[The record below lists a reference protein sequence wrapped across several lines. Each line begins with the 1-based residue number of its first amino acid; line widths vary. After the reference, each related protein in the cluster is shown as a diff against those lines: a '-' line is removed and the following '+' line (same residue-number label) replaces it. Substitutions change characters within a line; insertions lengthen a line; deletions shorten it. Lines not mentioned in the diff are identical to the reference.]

1 MGLFGLGSFG
11 EGFVKGFATEA
22 NEALKNDIERIN
34 TRVEKVADFQVQKS
48 IKEQDKRKDELE
60 DIEEAIAEGEGL
72 FGTGPEATQYAAA
85 LLKQQGSI
93 SAYRSMVETMKNRS
107 LVTGEKDFRSYMT
120 STGDIQM
127 PTTEDAAKPVIPS
140 RAEFAAD
147 FLGKPKT
154 TEPYDLPAD
163 AASAGAGNLIG
174 SLGFNVD
181 MSKRIRDTVQ
191 QDLAA
196 RGLLDTDTIVPIN
209 IIPRINH
216 SHGNFEFLL
225 FTIRSISIYL

>member
-1 MGLFGLGSFG
+1 MLFRS
-11 EGFVKGFATEA
+11 
-22 NEALKNDIERIN
+22 
-34 TRVEKVADFQVQKS
+34 
-48 IKEQDKRKDELE
+48 
-60 DIEEAIAEGEGL
+60 EEAIAEGEGL

-93 SAYRSMVETMKNRS
+93 NAYRSMIETMKNRS
-107 LVTGEKDFRSYMT
+107 LTTGEKDFRSYMT
-120 STGDIQM
+120 STGGIQM

-163 AASAGAGNLIG
+163 AASAGAGNLIS

-181 MSKRIRDTVQ
+181 MSKRIKDTVQ
-191 QDLAA
+191 QED
-196 RGLLDTDTIVPIN
+196 RKSVV
-209 IIPRINH
+209 
-216 SHGNFEFLL
+216 
-225 FTIRSISIYL
+225 